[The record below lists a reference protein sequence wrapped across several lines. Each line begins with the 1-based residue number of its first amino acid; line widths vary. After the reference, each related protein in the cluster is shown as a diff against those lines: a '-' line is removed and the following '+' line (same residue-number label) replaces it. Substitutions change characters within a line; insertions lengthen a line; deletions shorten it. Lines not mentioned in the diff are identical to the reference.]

1 MRNKVQNKLGR
12 TNIFGPTTIEEL
24 EEELQVLKKR
34 DRKNCREYRGP
45 SEEILRCFREKEAE
59 RARWYKETK
68 ENLMDLYFKNKERE
82 VNEELLQEQTEA
94 VLPKLENAEETSPR
108 SGGLVSELAGVITNL
123 WNKYTNA
130 IKIINRLKRTEA
142 KAEVKPSDLAD
153 AIAEIARECVNNP
166 TDDGY
171 EELVSDALS
180 FGTDVM
186 SWEEENQN
194 HHPDAR
200 DSHFLRAVGAIDLHM
215 KRFTT
220 ERVKN
225 YRAASIETISMMVK
239 LANTLDQKG
248 HVKEADYLDQII
260 KSNS

>member
-12 TNIFGPTTIEEL
+12 TNIFGPTTIKEL
-24 EEELQVLKKR
+24 EEELQILKKR
-34 DRKNCREYRGP
+34 DRKNCDEYRGS

-59 RARWYKETK
+59 RDRWYKETK
-68 ENLMDLYFKNKERE
+68 ENLMDLYVKNEERK

-108 SGGLVSELAGVITNL
+108 SGGLVSELAGGITNL
-123 WNKYTNA
+123 WNKFPNA

-171 EELVSDALS
+171 EDLVSKKLS
-180 FGTDVM
+180 FKTDVM
-186 SWEEENQN
+186 SWETENQGR
-194 HHPDAR
+194 HPDTEDR
-200 DSHFLRAVGAIDLHM
+200 HFRRAVGAIDLHM

-225 YRAASIETISMMVK
+225 YRAASIDIISK
-239 LANTLDQKG
+239 LTKIANILDQKG